1 MDSTISSQQMGLT
14 AALLKDNDND
24 NIYTNMFIT
33 MLLSSIVMTVIQNL
47 SVSSFINY
55 VFSYITDFMEKYNF
69 SKKEYKIILSS
80 RRFYNK
86 FGASSNDITENKL
99 AILHFIKKN
108 MNSFNDLYK
117 IEEDYVRKGSGYYED
132 ENFKKE
138 DYYTIAQNTEIFIEN
153 DNKYYLKIKS
163 IDTAIDD
170 NNDFGI
176 KKEKNKDSR
185 VMKVNDLVISSNKSL
200 LHIKNF
206 IEKCLKVKKEDDS
219 NDTRQ
224 YIYTYIGEDEN
235 KKLVYDKELFLPYAN
250 FNGLVGD
257 NIKKIEKNFDF
268 FISEEGKKWYSD
280 RCLPYQLSHLY
291 YGEPGTGKSIIASAI
306 ANKYN
311 LHIVKIKLSELKSNA
326 EFSRVFRNRNFN
338 ETKIDYCKILYL
350 FDEIDLD
357 LEKLIQKNK
366 SADKKQISLHNNEN
380 NNKDNN
386 ILYINNVIDINLSL
400 GTILEEINGINQMY
414 GRKMVFITNNF
425 QNLENIH
432 NGALI
437 RPGRIDLKLKMEKC
451 LVEDMLKLINIFF
464 PNDNL
469 SLEDLKKLTNYKYSA
484 AELSN
489 LLRMNS
495 FENLI
500 KII

>member
-1 MDSTISSQQMGLT
+1 MDSTISSYQMGLT
-14 AALLKDNDND
+14 SAFFNDNR
-24 NIYTNMFIT
+24 YTNMFIT
-33 MLLSSIVMTVIQNL
+33 MLLSSIVMTIIQNL
-47 SVSSFINY
+47 SISSFICY
-55 VFSYITDFMEKYNF
+55 VFSYILDFVEKYNF
-69 SKKEYKIILSS
+69 SKKEFKIILSS

-138 DYYTIAQNTEIFIEN
+138 NYYTIAQNREILIEN

-163 IDTAIDD
+163 IDNAIDD
-170 NNDFGI
+170 NNDFGG
-176 KKEKNKDSR
+176 KKEKNKDSK
-185 VMKVNDLVISSNKSL
+185 VMKVNDLIISSNKSL

-250 FNGLVGD
+250 FDGLVGD

-268 FISEEGKKWYSD
+268 FVSEKGKKWYSD

-311 LHIVKIKLSELKSNA
+311 LHIVKIKLSELKTNA
-326 EFSRVFRNRNFN
+326 EFSRVFRNKNFN
-338 ETKIDYCKILYL
+338 ETKIEYCKILYL

-366 SADKKQISLHNNEN
+366 
-380 NNKDNN
+380 
-386 ILYINNVIDINLSL
+386 
-400 GTILEEINGINQMY
+400 
-414 GRKMVFITNNF
+414 F
-425 QNLENIH
+425 
-432 NGALI
+432 
-437 RPGRIDLKLKMEKC
+437 
-451 LVEDMLKLINIFF
+451 
-464 PNDNL
+464 
-469 SLEDLKKLTNYKYSA
+469 
-484 AELSN
+484 
-489 LLRMNS
+489 LLPMKIIMK
-495 FENLI
+495 I
-500 KII
+500 KIFYI

>member
-14 AALLKDNDND
+14 AALFRDNDNR
-24 NIYTNMFIT
+24 YTNMFIT

-47 SVSSFINY
+47 SISSFITY
-55 VFSYITDFMEKYNF
+55 VLSHISDFVEKYNF

-138 DYYTIAQNTEIFIEN
+138 NYYTIAQNREILIEN

-163 IDTAIDD
+163 IDNAIDD
-170 NNDFGI
+170 NNDFGG

-206 IEKCLKVKKEDDS
+206 IEKCLRVKKEDDS

-250 FNGLVGD
+250 FDNLVGH

-268 FISEEGKKWYSD
+268 FVSEKGKKWYSD

-311 LHIVKIKLSELKSNA
+311 LHIVKIKLSELKTNA
-326 EFSRVFRNRNFN
+326 EFSRVFRNKKFN
-338 ETKIDYCKILYL
+338 ESIIDYCKILYL

-366 SADKKQISLHNNEN
+366 SGDKKQISLTNEN

-386 ILYINNVIDINLSL
+386 ILLINNATDINLSI

-414 GRKMVFITNNF
+414 GRKMIFITNNF
-425 QNLENIH
+425 ETLENIH

-451 LVEDMLKLINIFF
+451 LVEDMLELINIFF
-464 PNDNL
+464 PNNNLNADN
-469 SLEDLKKLTNYKYSA
+469 LKKLTDYKYSA
-484 AELSN
+484 AELST